1 MDLNWLVLLAII
13 PLLLAHKLTARTAG
27 ILSALI
33 AAAAAVALAVSL
45 VAQHELY
52 TATLNSAPF
61 HIYALGV
68 ITPYSIVILT
78 GIVLTAVFYRK
89 SKQE

>member
-13 PLLLAHKLTARTAG
+13 PLLLSHKLTARTAG

-33 AAAAAVALAVSL
+33 TAAAAVALAVSL
-45 VAQHELY
+45 GTQYKQYA
-52 TATLNSAPF
+52 TTLNSAPF

-68 ITPYSIVILT
+68 IIPYSIVILT

-89 SKQE
+89 FKQE